1 MKLTRIMSL
10 LFASTVAVSL
20 VTPAFA
26 QEEEPS
32 PPRKVVE
39 KADRK
44 TGPKVA
50 APLNLV
56 GRFEF
61 PSDVKGRFDHLI
73 VELQGHR
80 LFIASQGTKSVMAFD
95 LQTHKLIHTISGIEI
110 PHGFLYRD
118 DLKRLYVTDGSPGQ
132 LKIYDGGN
140 YDLIKSVKLLPDA
153 DPIAYDPDTKYLYIV
168 NGGRD
173 AKMNYST
180 ISIVNTTSGD
190 TAGEMKVDSPGL
202 DGMAIE
208 RSSPKLYVTNVAQTK
223 IEVID
228 RSTRTQ
234 VGSWP
239 ITLCKTNVALA
250 VDESNKRLFV
260 GCRSGQIVVFDTE
273 TGKEIEALSINQ
285 NIDDLVFDSASKR
298 LYATCGAGAGS
309 VDVYE
314 ETDPDHYKSLGQVPT
329 GPGART
335 GRLVPELKRFF
346 VAVPQHES
354 TNAEVLEFKT
364 Q

>member
-1 MKLTRIMSL
+1 MKLMRIMSL
-10 LFASTVAVSL
+10 LLTSAISVSL
-20 VTPAFA
+20 VMPALA
-26 QEEEPS
+26 QEQKPS
-32 PPRKVVE
+32 PPSNAVE
-39 KADRK
+39 KAERK

-73 VELQGHR
+73 VEIQGHR
-80 LFIASQGTKSVMAFD
+80 LFTAAQGTKSVIAFD
-95 LQTHKLIHTISGIEI
+95 LRTHTLIHTISGIEI

-118 DLKRLYVTDGSPGQ
+118 DLKRLYVTDGSPGS
-132 LKIYDGGN
+132 LRIYDGEN
-140 YDLIKSVKLLPDA
+140 YDLIKNVKLLPDT

-180 ISIVNTTSGD
+180 ISIINTTSGE
-190 TAGEMKVDSPGL
+190 TVGEMKVDSPGL

-208 RSSPKLYVTNVAQTK
+208 RSGRKLYVTNVAQTK
-223 IEVID
+223 IEVLD
-228 RSTRTQ
+228 RNTRTAIA
-234 VGSWP
+234 SWP

-250 VDESNKRLFV
+250 VDESSRRLFV
-260 GCRSGQIVVFDTE
+260 GCRSGQIVVFDTG
-273 TGKEIEALSINQ
+273 TGKEIEALPINQ
-285 NIDDLVFDSASKR
+285 NIDDLAFDSASKR

-309 VDVYE
+309 VDVYQE
-314 ETDPDHYKSLGQVPT
+314 EDPDHYKSLGQVPT

-346 VAVPQHES
+346 VAVPQHEN